1 MYVDAELE
9 QMREVT
15 NVIVRDARD
24 ELKGGEDSTL
34 EEWLR
39 RSWVAWKLAN
49 LEEDNIGGKSFWWAL
64 VLHTNS

>member
-1 MYVDAELE
+1 
-9 QMREVT
+9 MREVT

-49 LEEDNIGGKSFWWAL
+49 LEEDNIGGKSFW
-64 VLHTNS
+64 